1 MGDELL
7 TCPGHQINGLPGV
20 PVCPSPT
27 LHESFGSFKAGD
39 ISISW
44 VALSFPRQTA
54 GWTATWSVYILDSA
68 SSYDTVK
75 EAMKHNFAVI
85 VLVCNF
91 LHDGTIQYSVITPLL
106 MVMHDI
112 TVTDSKF
119 RGKYR
124 VIQNDCRGFN
134 NCHLV
139 LQMQPHVISFYGVT
153 SRISFMF
160 LLFPQVSRNWRYK
173 SEPPFKPS
181 PLTFY
186 KQFGMNSIIVLMFVE
201 SQTVHI

>member
-1 MGDELL
+1 
-7 TCPGHQINGLPGV
+7 
-20 PVCPSPT
+20 
-27 LHESFGSFKAGD
+27 
-39 ISISW
+39 
-44 VALSFPRQTA
+44 
-54 GWTATWSVYILDSA
+54 
-68 SSYDTVK
+68 
-75 EAMKHNFAVI
+75 MKHNFAVI

-160 LLFPQVSRNWRYK
+160 LLFPQVSRN
-173 SEPPFKPS
+173 
-181 PLTFY
+181 
-186 KQFGMNSIIVLMFVE
+186 
-201 SQTVHI
+201 